1 MSHDKIK
8 AAARRR
14 MAQTGESYTAA
25 RRAVT
30 EEPRF
35 FALSYDSA
43 GLNWLTRSADT
54 LLGGGP
60 GKDGVWVYADRLHIR
75 VATFTLDVPRSS
87 VRSPARSQA
96 VLRGTTGV
104 HVVRGRALINGS
116 ARGLVEFGV
125 EPQLRTGRTLD
136 TMFLR
141 QRVSRVVLSLED
153 PDGFLAAARG

>member
-8 AAARRR
+8 AAARQR

-30 EEPRF
+30 GEPRF
-35 FALSYDSA
+35 FPLSYTTA
-43 GLNWLTRSADT
+43 GLNWITRSADT

-60 GKDGVWVYADRLHIR
+60 GKDGVWVYPDHLHIR
-75 VATFTLDVPRSS
+75 VATFTLDVPLSS
-87 VRSPARSQA
+87 VRSPGRSDA
-96 VLRGTTGV
+96 VLRGTSGV
-104 HVVRGRALINGS
+104 HIVGGRAVINGS

-125 EPQLRTGRTLD
+125 EPELQTGRMLD

-141 QRVSRVVLSLED
+141 QRVRKIVLSLED
-153 PDGFLAAARG
+153 PDGFLAAARP